1 MASAHTVRQPEGPVS
16 SALRSAGLRYVE
28 ADAPGLRR
36 ERRGRG
42 FRYLDA
48 EGRPVRDPE
57 TLQRIRALAIPPAYR
72 QVWICADPR
81 GHLQATGIDARG
93 RKQYRYHT
101 QWRLLRD
108 HAKFAR
114 MVEFAEALPRLR
126 QRLRRDLARPG
137 LPRARVLAAVVA
149 LLDATRTRIGNDEYA
164 RDNGSYGLTTLR
176 RRHAEPRGAVLQLR
190 FTGKG
195 GAAHALRVVDP
206 RLSRIVRRCQQLPG
220 QRLFQYLDGAGRCHA
235 IDSGQV
241 NDYLREAMG
250 GDFTAKDFRT
260 WGATLQALAL
270 LADTPLPEH
279 SERECRACVLQ
290 TVRAV
295 AQSLC
300 NTPAVCRKSYINPQV
315 FEAWREGRVYQRLC
329 LDMVRAPRR
338 AEQIALR
345 FLRRRAG
352 RRSAT
357 RQRRARGP

>member
-1 MASAHTVRQPEGPVS
+1 MASAHTFRRSGPS
-16 SALRSAGLRYVE
+16 APSALQGAGLHYVE

-42 FRYLDA
+42 FRYVDA
-48 EGRPVRDPE
+48 QGRPVRDAE
-57 TLQRIRALAIPPAYR
+57 TLERIRMLAIPPAYR
-72 QVWICADPR
+72 QVWICADPC

-93 RKQYRYHT
+93 RKQYRYHP

-108 HAKFAR
+108 QAKFAR
-114 MVEFAEALPRLR
+114 MAAFAEALPRLR
-126 QRLRRDLARPG
+126 QRLRRDLARSG
-137 LPRARVLAAVVA
+137 LPRAKVLAAVVA
-149 LLDATRTRIGNDEYA
+149 LLDATRSRIGNDEYA

-195 GAAHALRVVDP
+195 GAAHALRVVDR

-220 QRLFQYLDGAGRCHA
+220 QRLFQYLDAAGRRHA

-270 LADTPLPEH
+270 LAATPLPEH
-279 SERECRACVLQ
+279 SERQCRACVLQ

-295 AQSLC
+295 AESLR

-315 FEAWREGRVYQRLC
+315 FEAWREGRVYQRLR
-329 LDMVRAPRR
+329 LDLVRAPRR

-352 RRSAT
+352 QHPA
-357 RQRRARGP
+357 QPPRRARGP